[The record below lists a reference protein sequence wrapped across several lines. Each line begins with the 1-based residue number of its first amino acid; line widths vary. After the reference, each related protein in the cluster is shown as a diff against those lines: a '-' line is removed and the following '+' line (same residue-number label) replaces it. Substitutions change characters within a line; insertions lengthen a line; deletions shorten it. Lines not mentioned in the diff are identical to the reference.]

1 MSEHVLRLLITQIWQ
16 IAALA
21 IIVAVVVKL
30 AARNRPHL
38 AHALWVLFPVPSS
51 QNSAEC

>member
-1 MSEHVLRLLITQIWQ
+1 MSDHILGLLTTQIWQ
-16 IAALA
+16 ITALA
-21 IIVAVVVKL
+21 IVVAVVVKL